1 MPCTKRLH
9 ACPGRAMR
17 PARVRRR
24 RALRQDRQSTGAE
37 ASNSSDHACVGR
49 ASAPRN
55 AAAYS
60 ATGRPA
66 ASAAASA
73 PSAGPCAEQRGPA
86 SAGSPRGCRGA
97 AWLQRGREPADAG
110 AECWIDGAD
119 AQPRSRRGNSTT
131 RARAAPARAPRAPCR
146 ARRVRAAAATRPPCP
161 ARARPQTTTPE
172 AAPAARTGLPRRR
185 RPVARRHAGGA
196 LSGARRAPA
205 AAPDT
210 SPRAHTLLRPAPM
223 LLRGAGA

>member
-119 AQPRSRRGNSTT
+119 AQPRSRRGNQHHTGPRRTCT
-131 RARAAPARAPRAPCR
+131 RASRAMSRPPRARGGGDAAALPSARPPANDDSRGSASSAYRPAAP
-146 ARRVRAAAATRPPCP
+146 PPP
-161 ARARPQTTTPE
+161 
-172 AAPAARTGLPRRR
+172 
-185 RPVARRHAGGA
+185 GGA
-196 LSGARRAPA
+196 QARGRRTEWGAACTCSSA
-205 AAPDT
+205 
-210 SPRAHTLLRPAPM
+210 
-223 LLRGAGA
+223 